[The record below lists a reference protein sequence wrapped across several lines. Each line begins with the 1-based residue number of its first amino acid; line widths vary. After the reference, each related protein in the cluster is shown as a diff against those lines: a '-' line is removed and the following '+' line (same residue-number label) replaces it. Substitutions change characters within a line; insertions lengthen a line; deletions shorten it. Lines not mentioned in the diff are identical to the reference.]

1 MNDLSRIMKKEPRL
15 IVEKKKSDARM
26 QHVEGVDPELYT
38 LIDRQREFER
48 TTLKLIASEN
58 FASEAV
64 MEATGSI
71 LGNKYAEGYPGARYY
86 EGNEIIDEIEELAR
100 TRAKRIFGA

>member
-1 MNDLSRIMKKEPRL
+1 MP
-15 IVEKKKSDARM
+15 
-26 QHVEGVDPELYT
+26 HVERVDPELHG
-38 LIDRQREFER
+38 LIEQQREYER

-86 EGNEIIDEIEELAR
+86 EGNEIVDEVEELAR
-100 TRAKRIFGA
+100 TRLKGIFGADHANVQPYSVSPAI